1 MATAGNFPKVTGDII
16 YLADHNAIQSVIAGV
31 VSTYYSNSIG
41 SSQLSGTPVVSAAQ
55 MDLLR
60 LDLDKAYKHIT
71 GSITT
76 LTDLALGNL
85 ISKDDF
91 NAYKTAADYC
101 ETNKA
106 TVHPTQ
112 ESSVVNNTSLT
123 DAWNG
128 SHTWTYTYTW
138 ASAALAQQW
147 FNCGGRFVVDVSGDG
162 STGSSKDIDW
172 QDNILNA
179 IPTQTYGKTQWD
191 AGTAVSVSESG
202 NTSQYVENFCQI
214 TFTKVSTTE
223 LSISVILN
231 DADTGD
237 KVIAD
242 TGGGPFGTAIDEDVN
257 TNAYASITSYTSIDA
272 ITATASTPSNT
283 ANW

>member
-1 MATAGNFPKVTGDII
+1 MATAGNFPKITGDTI
-16 YLADHNAIQSVIAGV
+16 YLADYNAIQSVIAGV
-31 VSTYYSNSIG
+31 VSTYYSNAIG
-41 SSQLSGTPVVSAAQ
+41 SSQLSGTPTISAPQ

-60 LDLDKAYKHIT
+60 LDIDKAYKHIT

-76 LTDLALGNL
+76 LTDLATGNL

-112 ESSVVNNTSLT
+112 ESSVVNSTSLT
-123 DAWNG
+123 VAWNTA
-128 SHTWTYTYTW
+128 HTWTYTYTW

-162 STGSSKDIDW
+162 SLGTSKDIDW

-179 IPTQTYGKTQWD
+179 IPTQTYTKSNWD
-191 AGTAVSVSESG
+191 TGTNISVTEFG
-202 NTSQYVENFCQI
+202 NVSQYVENYCQI
-214 TFTKVSTTE
+214 TITKVGTTQV
-223 LSISVILN
+223 SISVILN

-242 TGGGPFGTAIDEDVN
+242 TGLGPFGVPIDENVN

-272 ITATASTPSNT
+272 ITATAPTAANP